1 MPRKGEN
8 IYKRKDNRWE
18 GRYIRECS
26 GDGALKFGYC
36 YGDSYREVKEKLILA
51 KAGLGDADSDENLML
66 MADFCDEWLRIK
78 RDRVK
83 YSTLIKYMFIL
94 ESHIKPALGK
104 LSPGAVN
111 TLVVEDFGHS
121 LLEDKRLAP
130 KSVRDI
136 LSVLGSIIQYIQRG
150 HEGMMPRVDIYFPK
164 SDKKEMRVLSKEEE
178 IRLTLYLF
186 DKMDRYKFG
195 ILLALMTGMR
205 IGELC
210 ALKWGDISTENMTVR
225 VASTVQRIK
234 DLNGGTRVLISAP
247 KSDTSARLIPLGEP
261 IFRLCEQRREATE
274 AYLLSGREDVLIEPR
289 TMQYW
294 FKRYAEFCGIPD
306 VHFHVLRHTFATRC
320 VEVGFEIK
328 SLSEI
333 LGHSSPKITLERYVH
348 SSLEL
353 KRANM
358 DKLSALCREYYPM

>member
-26 GDGALKFGYC
+26 GGGALKFGYC

-51 KAGLGDADSDENLML
+51 KAGLGDADSDENLMS

-94 ESHIKPALGK
+94 ESHIKPALGE
-104 LSPGAVN
+104 LSPGEVN

-121 LLEDKRLAP
+121 LLEDKQLAP

-164 SDKKEMRVLSKEEE
+164 SDKKR
-178 IRLTLYLF
+178 
-186 DKMDRYKFG
+186 D
-195 ILLALMTGMR
+195 A
-205 IGELC
+205 C
-210 ALKWGDISTENMTVR
+210 A
-225 VASTVQRIK
+225 
-234 DLNGGTRVLISAP
+234 
-247 KSDTSARLIPLGEP
+247 
-261 IFRLCEQRREATE
+261 
-274 AYLLSGREDVLIEPR
+274 
-289 TMQYW
+289 
-294 FKRYAEFCGIPD
+294 FKRGGNTTDFVSFRQNGQVQIR
-306 VHFHVLRHTFATRC
+306 HFA
-320 VEVGFEIK
+320 GFDD
-328 SLSEI
+328 
-333 LGHSSPKITLERYVH
+333 RNAY
-348 SSLEL
+348 
-353 KRANM
+353 R
-358 DKLSALCREYYPM
+358 